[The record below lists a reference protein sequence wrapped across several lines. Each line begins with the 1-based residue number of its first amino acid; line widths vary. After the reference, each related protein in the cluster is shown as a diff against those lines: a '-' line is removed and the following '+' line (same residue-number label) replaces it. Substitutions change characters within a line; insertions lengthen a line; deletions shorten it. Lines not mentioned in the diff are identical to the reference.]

1 MQSKDFTDFFEKT
14 TRLDLLLVFY
24 QTPASP
30 VCHMASLV
38 ERCTL
43 ANMVKNSSNRREK
56 VKLEPVADPFS
67 AARWKFSWNN
77 VPENYYYFYSNFF
90 VSRTDPERVNFG
102 LVLSK
107 CNSFIEAWSDFL
119 WKCCEFSHNL
129 HFNYLIKIERV
140 QPVLV
145 FVILFFY
152 LFWIVRIILLIKF

>member
-14 TRLDLLLVFY
+14 TRSDLLLVFY

-77 VPENYYYFYSNFF
+77 VPENYYSYFNFF
-90 VSRTDPERVNFG
+90 VSCTDPERVNFE
-102 LVLSK
+102 LVLCQIITVSLKHGQILYENVVSK
-107 CNSFIEAWSDFL
+107 FTYCNKTF
-119 WKCCEFSHNL
+119 EFSHNL
-129 HFNYLIKIERV
+129 H
-140 QPVLV
+140 
-145 FVILFFY
+145 
-152 LFWIVRIILLIKF
+152 

>member
-14 TRLDLLLVFY
+14 TRSDLLLVFY

-67 AARWKFSWNN
+67 AAQWKFSLINL
-77 VPENYYYFYSNFF
+77 PENFYYYSNFF
-90 VSRTDPERVNFG
+90 VSRSDPERVNF
-102 LVLSK
+102 
-107 CNSFIEAWSDFL
+107 E
-119 WKCCEFSHNL
+119 
-129 HFNYLIKIERV
+129 
-140 QPVLV
+140 LV
-145 FVILFFY
+145 FCQIITVSLKHSQIFY
-152 LFWIVRIILLIKF
+152 ENVVRKFTYCSKMSFLIIWNNFYAC

>member
-14 TRLDLLLVFY
+14 TRSDLLLVFY

-77 VPENYYYFYSNFF
+77 IPENYYSNFF
-90 VSRTDPERVNFG
+90 VSCTDPERVNFE
-102 LVLSK
+102 LVLSNH
-107 CNSFIEAWSDFL
+107 NSLKHGQIVYENVVRKFTYCSKTF
-119 WKCCEFSHNL
+119 EFSHNL
-129 HFNYLIKIERV
+129 H
-140 QPVLV
+140 
-145 FVILFFY
+145 
-152 LFWIVRIILLIKF
+152 

>member
-14 TRLDLLLVFY
+14 TRSDLLLVFY

-77 VPENYYYFYSNFF
+77 LPENYYYSNFF
-90 VSRTDPERVNFG
+90 VSRTDPERVNFE
-102 LVLSK
+102 LVLSNH
-107 CNSFIEAWSDFL
+107 NSFIEARQIFYENVVYQKIMKIMSVKVTRNKL
-119 WKCCEFSHNL
+119 AL
-129 HFNYLIKIERV
+129 NYNN
-140 QPVLV
+140 
-145 FVILFFY
+145 
-152 LFWIVRIILLIKF
+152 

>member
-56 VKLEPVADPFS
+56 VKLEPVA
-67 AARWKFSWNN
+67 ARWKFSWNN
-77 VPENYYYFYSNFF
+77 IPENYYDCYSNFF
-90 VSRTDPERVNFG
+90 VSRIDPRRVNFE
-102 LVLSK
+102 LVLS
-107 CNSFIEAWSDFL
+107 NHSSFIKAWLDCL
-119 WKCCEFSHNL
+119 RKCCEKIYLLQQNFWVFS
-129 HFNYLIKIERV
+129 
-140 QPVLV
+140 
-145 FVILFFY
+145 
-152 LFWIVRIILLIKF
+152 

>member
-77 VPENYYYFYSNFF
+77 VPENYYSSYSNFF

-107 CNSFIEAWSDFL
+107 RNSFIEAWSDFL
-119 WKCCEFSHNL
+119 WKCCEK
-129 HFNYLIKIERV
+129 NYLLK
-140 QPVLV
+140 QNFWV
-145 FVILFFY
+145 FSQFA
-152 LFWIVRIILLIKF
+152 LICRYAKAYFGK